1 MAAALIIGML
11 GLRGN
16 RSLLP
21 VGSRGLVAQHHDDD
35 GQDFARAHLPAGS
48 TVGSM
53 VGLPTSG
60 KAGAPGW

>member
-1 MAAALIIGML
+1 MAAALITGML

-21 VGSRGLVAQHHDDD
+21 VGSRGLVAQHDD
-35 GQDFARAHLPAGS
+35 GQDLARAHLPAGS
-48 TVGSM
+48 TVGSK